1 MSKTLEGKI
10 AVITGGSSGIRL
22 ATAKAFID
30 EGASRVYITGRRKD
44 ELDEAVA
51 ALGPRAIAVLGDVT
65 KSADLDRLYDRAQKE
80 AGRLDALFANAGFAM
95 PGLLGNLTE
104 DHVDGLLNTNVKGVI
119 WTVQKALP
127 LMHFGSSII
136 LIASI
141 VASKGFGNW
150 SVYSAT
156 KAAVRSFARTWA
168 SDLKDRNIRVNAV
181 SPGVI
186 KTPGHE
192 VSGATKEQ
200 INGFFDFAANMT
212 PLGRTGRDDE
222 VPKVVAFLASDDSSF
237 MTGSEVFV
245 DGGIA
250 QV

>member
-1 MSKTLEGKI
+1 MSKKLEGKV
-10 AVITGGSSGIRL
+10 ALITGGSSGIGL
-22 ATAKAFID
+22 ATAKTFID
-30 EGASRVYITGRRKD
+30 EGASRVYITGRRKE
-44 ELDEAVA
+44 ELDKAVA
-51 ALGPRAIAVLGDVT
+51 KLGPRAIAVLGDVT
-65 KSADLDRLYDRAQKE
+65 KPADLDRLYDRVRTE
-80 AGRLDALFANAGFAM
+80 VGHIDALFANAGFAV
-95 PGLLGNLTE
+95 PAPLGGLTE
-104 DHVDGLLNTNVKGVI
+104 DHVDGLLNANVKGVI

-127 LMHFGSSII
+127 LMRAGGSIV

-168 SDLKDRNIRVNAV
+168 SDLKDKNIRVNAV

-200 INGFFDFAANMT
+200 IDGFFDFAAGMT
-212 PLGRTGRDDE
+212 PVGRTGRDDE
-222 VPKVVAFLASDDSSF
+222 VAKVVAFLVSDDSSF